1 MKANPFN
8 TIATIV
14 KPNIRNAWPLVAD
27 LGKWCAKKNIEIL
40 VEESTRKFLNH
51 NNQLTFVNR
60 EDLAERADL
69 IVVLGGDGTMLA
81 TARLLGGRSV
91 PVVGVNFG
99 LLGYL
104 TEFSVEDVFPTLE
117 RMLNGDFRI
126 EKRVQLY
133 ATVIRNGNC
142 VAKGTVLNDV
152 VVNKSALARMIDL
165 ECWISGQLITRFR
178 ADGLILSTPTGS
190 TAYSLSAGGP
200 LIHPSIH
207 AMLITPIC
215 PHTLT
220 NRPLVVS
227 DEAPIEL
234 ILVTPREEVTLTL
247 DGQIGFALK
256 HLDRI
261 SIRKSEH
268 YFQLVQA
275 ANKNYFSVL
284 KSKLSWG
291 G

>member
-1 MKANPFN
+1 MEAKQIK
-8 TIATIV
+8 TIAAIV
-14 KPNIRNAWPLVAD
+14 KPNIRNAWPLVTE
-27 LGKWCAKKNIEIL
+27 LGKWSAKKNIQLL
-40 VEESTRKFLNH
+40 VEESTRKLLNH
-51 NNQLTFVNR
+51 SNHLIFVSR
-60 EDLAERADL
+60 EEIAERADL

-81 TARLLGGRSV
+81 TARLLKGRSV
-91 PVVGVNFG
+91 PVIGVNFG

-104 TEFSVEDVFPTLE
+104 TEFSVEDLFPLLE
-117 RMLNGDFRI
+117 RVLVQDFRI

-133 ATVIRNGNC
+133 TSVIRNGSC
-142 VAKGTVLNDV
+142 ITRGTVLNDV

-165 ECWISGQLITRFR
+165 ECWISGQLINKFR
-178 ADGLILSTPTGS
+178 ADGLIISTPTGS

-207 AMLITPIC
+207 AMLMTPIC

-227 DEAPIEL
+227 DEEPIEL
-234 ILVTPREEVTLTL
+234 ILATPREEVTLTL
-247 DGQIGFALK
+247 DGQIGFSLK

-261 SIRKSEH
+261 TVRKSEH

-275 ANKNYFSVL
+275 PNKNYFSVL
-284 KSKLSWG
+284 KDKLSWG

>member
-1 MKANPFN
+1 MKTQIK

-14 KPNIRNAWPLVAD
+14 KPNIRNAWPLVTE
-27 LGKWCAKKNIEIL
+27 LGKWSAKKNIELL
-40 VEESTRKFLNH
+40 VEESTRKLLNH
-51 NNQLTFVNR
+51 SNHLNFVSR
-60 EDLAERADL
+60 EEIAEKAEI

-81 TARLLGGRSV
+81 TARLLGGKGV
-91 PVVGVNFG
+91 PVIGINFG

-104 TEFSVEDVFPTLE
+104 TEFSVEDLFPLLE
-117 RMLNGDFRI
+117 RVLTGDFHI

-133 ATVIRNGNC
+133 ASVIRNGNR

-165 ECWISGQLITRFR
+165 ECWINGQLINRFR
-178 ADGLILSTPTGS
+178 ADGLIISTPTGS

-227 DEAPIEL
+227 DEEPIEL
-234 ILVTPREEVTLTL
+234 VLMTPKEEVTLTL

-261 SIRKSEH
+261 RVKKSEH

-275 ANKNYFSVL
+275 TNKNYFGVL

-291 G
+291 